1 MRVDVAGRVAN
12 MVLSPHRSLAPL
24 YEAVVNS
31 IEAVHEH
38 GDADGG
44 RIDIHVV
51 RDSPGSALDGT
62 PSDTLPVSGFAVRD
76 NGVGFNRAN
85 LESFSTS
92 DTTFKKELGGKGVG
106 RFLWLKAFDSVRVRS
121 VFEEGGQRHERRFMF
136 STGADGVADEKV
148 REAVAEPVETVVELV
163 GFKPQYR
170 RGCPKK
176 LEEIADS
183 IIEHCLE
190 HLALEDCPAIYV
202 RDDYGGPVH
211 LNSRFR
217 LVLVLDSHDAGFHVR
232 GTPFQVKHLR
242 LHSNTNMPATI
253 HYCAHRRVVRS
264 TKIMK
269 QIPELAAKT
278 DGRHRAFTYAAYV
291 SGDYLDEHVNPER
304 TNFTFPRTREQE
316 TMYDVCEDELDGT
329 VIEQSR
335 SYLKPYIDPIRE
347 RTISRV
353 RQYVET
359 QAPQYR
365 HVLKSRPEQIGS
377 IPPDLG
383 DDELEVKLY
392 EIDHSIRSKMNEEA
406 RRAIQGYDGSPDR
419 SAEVERVLA
428 RVSEVSQGDL
438 ARYVIQRRL
447 ILELLTKSLG
457 LSEDGTYSR
466 ESEIHRIIY
475 PMGATSESL
484 EEYEAQNLW
493 IIDER
498 LSYHAYLASDRP
510 LKAMEPI
517 DSSSSL
523 RPDIAVFNRVAYVD
537 GEAPY
542 SSVTIVELKRP
553 VRAQYD
559 ERDNPLAQVYDYI
572 SEIRRGTVTDG
583 NGRPISVHTS
593 ASFYVYIIA
602 DMTEALRKQAENGSL
617 TLTPDEMGYFGY
629 NANHRAY
636 VEIISYTKLITDA
649 KKRNRV
655 LFEKLNL
662 PLSTTE

>member
-24 YEAVVNS
+24 YEAAVNS
-31 IEAVHEH
+31 IEAVQER
-38 GDADGG
+38 GGAAG
-44 RIDIHVV
+44 RIGIHVV
-51 RDSPGSALDGT
+51 RDSPESALDGM
-62 PSDTLPVSGFAVRD
+62 PPDTLPVRGFAITD
-76 NGVGFNRAN
+76 NGVGFDRAN
-85 LESFSTS
+85 FEAFSTS
-92 DTTFKKELGGKGVG
+92 DTRFKRELGGKGVG
-106 RFLWLKAFDSVRVRS
+106 RFLWLKAFDCVRIRS
-121 VFEEGGQRHERRFMF
+121 VFDERGQTYERSFVF
-136 STGADGVADEKV
+136 STGGDGVADERV
-148 REAVAEPVETVVELV
+148 REASGEPVETVVELV
-163 GFKPQYR
+163 GFKPQYQR
-170 RGCPKK
+170 RCPNK

-190 HLALEDCPAIYV
+190 HLALENCPAIYV
-202 RDDYGGPVH
+202 QDDYGEPVH

-217 LVLVLDSHDAGFHVR
+217 QVLVLDSRDADFQVR
-232 GTPFQVKHLR
+232 GTQFQVKHLR
-242 LHSNTNMPATI
+242 LDSSTNLPATV
-253 HYCAHRRVVRS
+253 HYCANKRVVRS
-264 TKIMK
+264 TKIVK
-269 QIPELAAKT
+269 QIPELAART
-278 DGRHRAFTYAAYV
+278 EGGHRAFTYAAYV
-291 SGDYLDEHVNPER
+291 SGDYLDEHVNAER
-304 TNFTFPRTREQE
+304 TDFTFPRTREQE
-316 TMYDVCEDELDGT
+316 TTYDVCEDELDGT

-347 RTISRV
+347 TTINRV

-365 HVLKSRPEQIGS
+365 HVLRSRPEQIGS
-377 IPPDLG
+377 IPPGLG

-406 RRAIQGYDGSPDR
+406 RKVIQGYDGSPDH

-428 RVSEVSQGDL
+428 KVSEVSQGDL

-447 ILELLTKSLG
+447 ILELLSKSLG
-457 LSEDGTYSR
+457 LAEDGRYSR

-475 PMGATSESL
+475 PMGATSDSL
-484 EEYEAQNLW
+484 EGYEAQNLW

-498 LSYHAYLASDRP
+498 LSYHAYLASDKP

-517 DSSSSL
+517 ESLSTL

-537 GEAPY
+537 SETPY
-542 SSVTIVELKRP
+542 SSVVIVELKRP
-553 VRAQYD
+553 VREQYD
-559 ERDNPLAQVYDYI
+559 DRDNPLAQVYDYI
-572 SEIRRGTVTDG
+572 SEIRRGTVRDR

-629 NANHRAY
+629 NANYRAY
-636 VEIISYTKLITDA
+636 LEIISYTKLIIDA